1 MQPRLLA
8 CPFDNGIQTMLRW
21 RRGVTGAA
29 DGPAAILAQ
38 LPADWPRE
46 VLPLAEF
53 NLPPDPANLF
63 DAEFIRRQQAAT
75 ETAHEWV
82 SAGAARHIEAGFWP
96 LALGGD
102 HSLTFPLLR
111 GVRRALPNRRLGLI
125 YIDAHLDMRPLE
137 SCAGVDGLVS
147 SGNSFR
153 RLIEAGLV
161 AGPNIAAIG
170 IHRSESAVFAE
181 MLAFARAHGVA
192 VVFDD
197 ADDEPEDVAA
207 RALAALA
214 GTDGFYLSVD
224 IDAVEAWA
232 APGVSAPAAVG
243 LPPAFVLA
251 LVRALAGSGRLVAAD
266 VVEVSA
272 RRLAWGELFGQPAPE
287 TEADRQAKL
296 LRTAKLAAQVV
307 QTIVEMTG

>member
-1 MQPRLLA
+1 MPFRLLA

-29 DGPAAILAQ
+29 DGPAAILAH
-38 LPADWPRE
+38 LPAGWPRE
-46 VLPLAEF
+46 LLPLEPF
-53 NLPPDPANLF
+53 NLPPSPANLF
-63 DAEFIRRQQAAT
+63 DAEFIRQQQAAT
-75 ETAHEWV
+75 ETAHELV
-82 SAGAARHIEAGFWP
+82 SAGAARQIEAGFCP

-111 GVRRALPNRRLGLI
+111 GVQRALPNRRLGLI
-125 YIDAHLDMRPLE
+125 YVDAHLDMRPLE
-137 SCAGVDGLVS
+137 SAAGVDRLVS

-161 AGPNIAAIG
+161 AGSNIAAIG
-170 IHRSESAVFAE
+170 IHRSDSPVFGE
-181 MLAFARAHGVA
+181 MLAFAREQGVS
-192 VVFDD
+192 VIFD
-197 ADDEPEDVAA
+197 ADCDAPEAVAA
-207 RALAALA
+207 RVLAAALA

-232 APGVSAPAAVG
+232 APGVSAPAAAG
-243 LPPAFVLA
+243 LSPAFVLA

-266 VVEVSA
+266 VVEVSG
-272 RRLAWGELFGQPAPE
+272 RRLAWGELFGQPSGE
-287 TEADRQAKL
+287 SEADKQAKL

-307 QTIVEMTG
+307 RTIVSC

>member
-1 MQPRLLA
+1 MPCRLLA

-29 DGPAAILAQ
+29 DGPAAILAH
-38 LPADWPRE
+38 LPAGWPRE
-46 VLPLAEF
+46 LLPLEPF
-53 NLPPDPANLF
+53 NLSPGPANLF

-75 ETAHEWV
+75 ETAHELV
-82 SAGAARHIEAGFWP
+82 SASAARQIEAGFRP

-111 GVRRALPNRRLGLI
+111 GVQRALPHRRLGLV

-137 SCAGVDGLVS
+137 SAAGVDRLVS

-153 RLIEAGLV
+153 RLLEAGLV
-161 AGPNIAAIG
+161 AGPNVAAIG
-170 IHRSESAVFAE
+170 IHRSDSAVFGD
-181 MLAFARAHGVA
+181 MLAFARSHGVG
-192 VVFDD
+192 VIFD
-197 ADDEPEDVAA
+197 ADCDEPEAVAA
-207 RALAALA
+207 RALAAALA

-232 APGVSAPAAVG
+232 APGVSAPAAAG
-243 LPPAFVLA
+243 LLPAFVLA
-251 LVRALAGSGRLVAAD
+251 LVRTLAGSGRLVAAD
-266 VVEVSA
+266 VVEVSS
-272 RRLAWGELFGQPAPE
+272 RRQTWGELFGQPSAE
-287 TEADRQAKL
+287 NESDRQAKL

-307 QTIVEMTG
+307 QIIGEG